1 MDKNLEATENLFV
14 EMLDLAENS
23 KLELPPYV
31 GINDVGLTLWP
42 IFHLKGGR

>member
-1 MDKNLEATENLFV
+1 MTKTEQVKMDKNLEATENLFV

-31 GINDVGLTLWP
+31 GINDVGLTL
-42 IFHLKGGR
+42 